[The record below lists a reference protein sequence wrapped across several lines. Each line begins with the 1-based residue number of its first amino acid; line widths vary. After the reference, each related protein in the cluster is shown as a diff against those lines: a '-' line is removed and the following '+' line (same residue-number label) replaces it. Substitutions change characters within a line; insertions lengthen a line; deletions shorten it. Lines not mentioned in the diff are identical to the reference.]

1 MTEVLD
7 TDWAY
12 AAAFVDGEGCIAI
25 VRSFVRD
32 RDKFS
37 YGVQV
42 VVANT
47 DRGVLDWMLTTWGG
61 IVVAVNQS
69 RGRGR
74 DSWAW
79 RCGPG
84 VARTFLAGI
93 RPWLRIK
100 GQQCD
105 NALAMLELLRRS
117 RRTLGRAPLPTEW
130 LAEQESLYW
139 IQRELNH
146 RGRAEFERKP
156 MHSPR
161 RINRERHPRQ
171 TAEFRR
177 AAAPVVIANLWTVK
191 AFLSKA

>member
-1 MTEVLD
+1 MTEILD

-146 RGRAEFERKP
+146 RGTAEFKREP

-161 RINRERHPRQ
+161 RINRERHSRQ
-171 TAEFRR
+171 TAGFRR

-191 AFLSKA
+191 AFLSTA